1 MQWGNDFSTVEAG
14 HSSQPPHQAQQG
26 EAEQHARAAVM
37 PPQHTQPAL
46 AVRLQPQPASMPQ
59 RARVPPM
66 QALIMENY
74 MRLHQQRQ
82 EEQRGEGQARER
94 SLHGLHQQPT
104 AAPLPQP
111 PLRAGP
117 VLAEGAAGGIGGS
130 SRAAQGVRDEQR
142 QQQQL
147 AASSPD
153 RPGELASSKRQ
164 RVLPASPQQEE
175 RRQHIQRQQQQ
186 GQQQAQNGQP
196 PPPRPPQQQQASG
209 RHQPMSLSQAVQV
222 SSGKWDALAA
232 VSAALAALERSAP
245 SMAAKQAQLDAALFA
260 ALRNR
265 CPPACIAVVKM
276 LLEAEASPTVLNGR
290 GRPPLQAFLLSCE
303 SWRWTEE
310 QTACLVQMLLAAGA
324 SATERDGQGLTPCE
338 RAVRMS
344 GDAAVR
350 GALRALAAGGADL
363 LAVDG
368 RGRTLLHHAAAHSA
382 GSRGLEAAVE
392 LLLEA
397 GCDPLA
403 VDKPAWEGAGGS
415 LALQLLD
422 SKPGRS
428 TSGAARLL
436 ANGMRARSAA
446 DREAAAA
453 LRAQLDSQQCCV
465 VCMQR
470 PRTVALLPC
479 GHFGFCST
487 CAAASTAC
495 PLCRQRV
502 AAYQTIHAA

>member
-1 MQWGNDFSTVEAG
+1 
-14 HSSQPPHQAQQG
+14 
-26 EAEQHARAAVM
+26 
-37 PPQHTQPAL
+37 
-46 AVRLQPQPASMPQ
+46 
-59 RARVPPM
+59 
-66 QALIMENY
+66 
-74 MRLHQQRQ
+74 
-82 EEQRGEGQARER
+82 
-94 SLHGLHQQPT
+94 
-104 AAPLPQP
+104 
-111 PLRAGP
+111 
-117 VLAEGAAGGIGGS
+117 
-130 SRAAQGVRDEQR
+130 
-142 QQQQL
+142 
-147 AASSPD
+147 
-153 RPGELASSKRQ
+153 
-164 RVLPASPQQEE
+164 
-175 RRQHIQRQQQQ
+175 
-186 GQQQAQNGQP
+186 
-196 PPPRPPQQQQASG
+196 
-209 RHQPMSLSQAVQV
+209 MSLSQAVQV

-260 ALRNR
+260 ALRHNR

-276 LLEAEASPTVLNGR
+276 LLEAGASATVGSS
-290 GRPPLQAFLLSCE
+290 GRPPLQAFLRSCE
-303 SWRWTEE
+303 SWRWLEE
-310 QTACLVQMLLAAGA
+310 EAACLVQTLLAAGA
-324 SATERDGQGLTPCE
+324 SATERDGQGMTPCE

-403 VDKPAWEGAGGS
+403 VDKPDWEGASGS

-446 DREAAAA
+446 DREASAA

-502 AAYQTIHAA
+502 SARQTIHAA